1 LVFLVITNPFDG
13 ILLIINCCW
22 FFIGVY
28 DFPRGVNF
36 VSICFK
42 IFSVSQ
48 SYFLQMGQP
57 EATNLMDMP
66 SHVRFNILKF
76 LWVGEYDAWEYNENG
91 RVLIVDLHKLLAPV
105 IDGDENQ
112 MTDILAHVY
121 LGVVDHLVIHAY
133 LESCERDRYSGHCM
147 TLYHPIYLEWFPELD
162 NLVHNPP
169 PNMLVTVKMH
179 GDDIDDENE

>member
-133 LESCERDRYSGHCM
+133 LESCERDSYSGHCM

-162 NLVHNPP
+162 NLVRNPP